1 MLNPYLWSL
10 IFEKTN
16 PAFGK
21 LESLGFPVWLH
32 VISLNLRR
40 LCLGQLKLQG
50 KKKALRLILTRRLN
64 SKLLFEEPA

>member
-32 VISLNLRR
+32 IISLNLKR

-50 KKKALRLILTRRLN
+50 KKSIKAHFDKKTELQIVV
-64 SKLLFEEPA
+64 

>member
-1 MLNPYLWSL
+1 MLNPYWWSL

-32 VISLNLRR
+32 IINLNLRR

-50 KKKALRLILTRRLN
+50 KKKSIKAHLDEKTELQIVV
-64 SKLLFEEPA
+64 